1 MSHQLEALETDTASD
16 LSFVEAGCLTQSIN
30 TLHSLGPGSSPQWH
44 PVGTC
49 DTGTNTEKPSRP
61 EKLD

>member
-1 MSHQLEALETDTASD
+1 MSHQLEALERDIASD
-16 LSFVEAGCLTQSIN
+16 LSFAEAGCLSQS
-30 TLHSLGPGSSPQWH
+30 TLHSPGPGSSPQRH